1 MPTANQR
8 SKSGRKGGAAM
19 SSNETPVST
28 SEQPNPPGGD
38 NTKASR
44 PAPRASQ
51 KEVSNAKADRRLA
64 DPADK
69 ANGRDA
75 PSESEH
81 DHTHQ
86 KLHGT
91 SSERLTNSKKPL

>member
-1 MPTANQR
+1 MPTASKR
-8 SKSGRKGGAAM
+8 SKSGSKGGAAT

-28 SEQPNPPGGD
+28 SEQPNPPRGD

-44 PAPRASQ
+44 PAPRAPQ
-51 KEVSNAKADRRLA
+51 KVASGAKTDRP
-64 DPADK
+64 PADK
-69 ANGRDA
+69 ANGLDA

-86 KLHGT
+86 RLHGT
-91 SSERLTNSKKPL
+91 SSERSLTNSKKPL

>member
-1 MPTANQR
+1 MPTASQR
-8 SKSGRKGGAAM
+8 SKSGGKGGAAT
-19 SSNETPVST
+19 SSNETAVST
-28 SEQPNPPGGD
+28 SEHPNPPGGG

-44 PAPRASQ
+44 RAPRASQ
-51 KEVSNAKADRRLA
+51 EVTPNART
-64 DPADK
+64 DPGLADK

-86 KLHGT
+86 RLHGT
-91 SSERLTNSKKPL
+91 SSERVAGKPKR

>member
-8 SKSGRKGGAAM
+8 SKSGGKGGAAT
-19 SSNETPVST
+19 SSNETRVST
-28 SEQPNPPGGD
+28 SEQPNPRGGD

-51 KEVSNAKADRRLA
+51 EVTPNARTDPR
-64 DPADK
+64 PADK

-81 DHTHQ
+81 DHAHQ